1 MVDFSQ
7 AVTPTVIITTIILI
21 FVVIGI
27 GIFAVEKFKK
37 ES

>member
-1 MVDFSQ
+1 MPDFSQ
-7 AVTPTVIITTIILI
+7 PVTPTVIITTIILI

-27 GIFAVEKFKK
+27 GILAVKQFKK

>member
-7 AVTPTVIITTIILI
+7 PVSPAVIITTIIFI

-27 GIFAVEKFKK
+27 GILAVKKFKK